1 LGEKPPASN
10 PEAVSWWA
18 SRLLLLLLP
27 SNAEHWMRRKLL
39 AETNTAARLRV
50 LQEELGTLLRAE
62 VVGGHSCSIM

>member
-27 SNAEHWMRRKLL
+27 TNAEHWMRRELL
-39 AETNTAARLRV
+39 AETNTAARLSV
-50 LQEELGTLLRAE
+50 LQEKLETLLSAE